1 MILRGPRSV
10 CLLVALLAAP
20 ASAQSVAVAVYGA
33 AVSNSEV
40 DSTRQARG
48 LGVAA
53 DVRIDYGRFRF
64 EARGVTASLDADF
77 SVQPDYAMHTL
88 EATATYRWHPLLA
101 LEAGIGRR
109 LRLPRFHRAGA
120 GAAPHRGGQRDASQQ
135 PRCDAGPRGLPVRH
149 RVQRWRRRRLRGRAG
164 VRNLGGPTGRPARG
178 TTGLHLPTDRSPDR
192 LWVGTHLLIHRSP
205 GARHSIPSSPD
216 ALTRT

>member
-109 LRLPRFHRAGA
+109 FVSPDFTAQELGLLRIGVVSETRLSSLGA
-120 GAAPHRGGQRDASQQ
+120 MQAHVAYLFVTGFSGGG
-135 PRCDAGPRGLPVRH
+135 DAGF
-149 RVQRWRRRRLRGRAG
+149 AG
-164 VRNLGGPTGRPARG
+164 ELGFGISVGRPAGRLAGLLDYTYQRIDRRTGSGSVPISSSIARLGLG
-178 TTGLHLPTDRSPDR
+178 TRF
-192 LWVGTHLLIHRSP
+192 
-205 GARHSIPSSPD
+205 
-216 ALTRT
+216 